1 VIAVWDAGE
10 VPTSFLRAVHGSLRP
25 SVGALARTAA
35 GLSRWSARTSP
46 QRLAAAVGTLENEIL
61 PWLAAEQ
68 QVLYPVAEQRLGGPM
83 AVGALREAYA
93 DLRRR
98 AESLSALVSR
108 LHDRPPTAA
117 ELDALRAGLYGLWA
131 ILGQHLS
138 IEESTVFSPLDAV
151 CEPGEL
157 DDLVAEV
164 ARVAGREPCGKTEAP
179 GRLTLGDVQP

>member
-1 VIAVWDAGE
+1 M
-10 VPTSFLRAVHGSLRP
+10 PTAFLRAVHGSLRP
-25 SVGALARTAA
+25 SVGGLARTAA
-35 GLSRWSARTSP
+35 GLGRWSARSSP

-68 QVLYPVAEQRLGGPM
+68 QLLYPVAEQRLGGPM
-83 AVGALREAYA
+83 AVAALREAYV

-131 ILGQHLS
+131 ILGQYLS
-138 IEESTVFSPLDAV
+138 IEETTVFSALDTV
-151 CEPGEL
+151 CAPGEL

-164 ARVAGREPCGKTEAP
+164 ARVAGRDPCGGTGTP
-179 GRLTLGDVQP
+179 GRLTFGDVQP